1 VAAVSRKKKKGDI
14 GIMIDKRSTTTFIAA
29 ALVIAVSLMLIPGR
43 VLAGGADTAALQA
56 EIQALKARLAEMEA
70 LKQQLQKLEA
80 KISAVET
87 VQVEQQQKTAAL
99 EVETK
104 DEGPIKNISVGG
116 ALRVNYGYAEW
127 KEQQKDRGGDFNFDI
142 FRLDFNGQYNDLLI
156 SAQYRWYSYMDVIHH
171 GWVGYNFTDKLQG
184 QLGVTQVPF
193 GLLPYASHN
202 FWFGVPYYIGLED
215 DYDMGAK
222 LLYNDGP
229 LNLQFAF
236 FKNEEWGSSSKA
248 ARYSF
253 DVIDDGGLASSNSE
267 DNQFN
272 LRAAYTLDHGDLGA
286 TEIGFSGEWGMLYN
300 SITEEHGDHWA
311 AAVHLNG
318 NYGPWNL
325 MLEAARYEYDPEN
338 PDGVSDDSI
347 LMGGFEDSYMVASE
361 GNLYIANLSYDV
373 PVTWGPVTNLTFYD
387 DYSILDK
394 DSGGGDD
401 SHINTLGCLI
411 SANPIYTYV
420 DFIMGRNMVWLG
432 SDATEPLAGGEDDD
446 WHMLFNVNIGYYF

>member
-1 VAAVSRKKKKGDI
+1 MI
-14 GIMIDKRSTTTFIAA
+14 GNRTTTFIAA
-29 ALVIAVSLMLIPGR
+29 ALVIAVSWMLMPTSA
-43 VLAGGADTAALQA
+43 LASDSETAALRA

-70 LKQQLQKLEA
+70 LKQRLQELEA
-80 KISAVET
+80 KVGAVEA
-87 VQVEQQQKTAAL
+87 VQGEQQQKTAAL
-99 EVETK
+99 ELETK
-104 DEGPIKNISVGG
+104 DEGPLKDISVGG

-127 KEQQKDRGGDFNFDI
+127 DEKQQDRGGDFDFDL
-142 FRLDFNGQYNDLLI
+142 FRLNVDGDYNDVLI
-156 SAQYRWYSYMDVIHH
+156 SAEYRWYSYMNVIHH

-184 QLGVTQVPF
+184 QLGITQVPF

-236 FKNEEWGSSSKA
+236 FKNEEWGDSSETG
-248 ARYSF
+248 RYSF
-253 DVIDDGGLASSNSE
+253 DVIDDGGPASSNSE

-272 LRAAYTLDHGDLGA
+272 LRAAYTLDHDDLGS
-286 TEIGFSGEWGMLYN
+286 TEIGFSGQWGMLYN

-311 AAVHLNG
+311 AAAHLNG

-325 MLEAARYEYDPEN
+325 MLEAACYEYDPEN
-338 PDGVSDDSI
+338 PDGVSDDTI
-347 LMGGFEDSYMVASE
+347 LMGGFEDSYEVASK
-361 GNLYIANLSYDV
+361 GNIYIANLSYDV

-387 DYSILDK
+387 DYSVLDK
-394 DSGGGDD
+394 DSGGGDN

-411 SANPIYTYV
+411 SANPIYIYV

-432 SDATEPLAGGEDDD
+432 SDAAEPLADGEDDE
-446 WHMLFNVNIGYYF
+446 WNTLFNVNIGYYF

>member
-1 VAAVSRKKKKGDI
+1 MKDI
-14 GIMIDKRSTTTFIAA
+14 SI
-29 ALVIAVSLMLIPGR
+29 
-43 VLAGGADTAALQA
+43 
-56 EIQALKARLAEMEA
+56 
-70 LKQQLQKLEA
+70 
-80 KISAVET
+80 
-87 VQVEQQQKTAAL
+87 
-99 EVETK
+99 
-104 DEGPIKNISVGG
+104 GG
-116 ALRVNYGYAEW
+116 ALRVNYGYGDW
-127 KEQQKDRGGDFNFDI
+127 NDQQKDRGGDFNFDI
-142 FRLDFNGQYNDLLI
+142 FRLDVNGQYNDLLI

-202 FWFGVPYYIGLED
+202 FWFGVPYYVGLED

-236 FKNEEWGSSSKA
+236 FKNEEWGSSGKT

-272 LRAAYTLDHGDLGA
+272 LRAACTLDHGDLGS

-300 SITEEHGDHWA
+300 SITEDHGDHWA

-347 LMGGFEDSYMVASE
+347 LMGAFAGSYEVASE
-361 GNLYIANLSYDV
+361 GNIYVANLSYDV
-373 PVTWGPVTNLTFYD
+373 PVSWGPVTNLTFYD

-394 DSGGGDD
+394 DSGDGDD

-420 DFIMGRNMVWLG
+420 DFIMGRNMAWLG
-432 SDATEPLAGGEDDD
+432 SDAAQPLAGGEDDD